1 MELAGGLR
9 RRCGR
14 PAIDTGFHQGSVA
27 ILGFVIDSLPLPT
40 VVETPTGL
48 VELRAAVESDLDAL
62 MELLADDSVSRS
74 RGDVASDADVAA
86 YAAGLRAVTR
96 DPSNVVVV
104 VERRPTGGAE
114 EEPGSDVIGMLQ
126 LTAIPGL
133 ARRGALRL
141 LVEAVRIAA
150 TERGN
155 GIGGAVMEW
164 AKGPAA
170 LATGA
175 GLVQLTSDV
184 QRSDAHRF
192 YERLG
197 FVASHVGFKYFPDRE

>member
-1 MELAGGLR
+1 M
-9 RRCGR
+9 
-14 PAIDTGFHQGSVA
+14 
-27 ILGFVIDSLPLPT
+27 IDSLPLPT
-40 VVETPTGL
+40 VIETPTGP
-48 VELRAAVESDLDAL
+48 VGLRAAMESDLDAL

-74 RGDVASDADVAA
+74 RGDVASDEDVAA

-104 VERRPTGGAE
+104 VERRPAGGAE
-114 EEPGSDVIGMLQ
+114 EGPGSDVIGMLQ

-164 AKGPAA
+164 VKGPAA
-170 LATGA
+170 ESTGA
-175 GLVQLTSDV
+175 GLVQLTSDAR
-184 QRSDAHRF
+184 RSDAHRF
-192 YERLG
+192 YQRLG
-197 FVASHVGFKYFPDRE
+197 FVASHVGFKYFPDPE